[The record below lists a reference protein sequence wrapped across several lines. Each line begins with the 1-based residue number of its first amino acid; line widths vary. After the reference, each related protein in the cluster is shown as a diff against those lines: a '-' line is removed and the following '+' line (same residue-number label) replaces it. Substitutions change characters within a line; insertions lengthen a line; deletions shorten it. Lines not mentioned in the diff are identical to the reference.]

1 MIHKNAVGKTD
12 PHRLSPVRGPS
23 SELEAHVDSC
33 SFDELPEYAAKVRSI
48 KKNHILLLTFFQV
61 LVV

>member
-23 SELEAHVDSC
+23 SELEAHIDSC
-33 SFDELPEYAAKVRSI
+33 SFDELPEYLSLI
-48 KKNHILLLTFFQV
+48 HI
-61 LVV
+61 